1 MNVLI
6 ARKSPPACCDDEAGP
21 VKRTMRPAL
30 CAVSGVHHRSPAM
43 DSTVLASADELMR
56 DAAVDALG
64 GTPMPA
70 SARGVQ
76 RRLPAADPNQPL
88 SAEAFASDP
97 TLVVPVIASLEEVL
111 LARELRQQIKKRY
124 LDRPSQT
131 CSLWSVGID

>member
-6 ARKSPPACCDDEAGP
+6 ARKSPPACCDDGAGP
-21 VKRTMRPAL
+21 VKRTMQPAL
-30 CAVSGVHHRSPAM
+30 CAVGGVHHRRPAM

-64 GTPMPA
+64 GSTMPP
-70 SARGVQ
+70 SALGVQ
-76 RRLPAADPNQPL
+76 RRLPAADPNQPF

-97 TLVVPVIASLEEVL
+97 SLVVPVIASLEEIL

-124 LDRPSQT
+124 LDRPNQT